1 MIGLLGCRP
10 EESTLTIIVPQDE
23 AQLDRSVP
31 TLADFWDGSAEF
43 ILEVAETGLPMGE
56 SETLMMDNGHLW
68 SYVHASDRSAG
79 VIDRCGDPV
88 EFPGCTVIYRSFDG
102 GMSFSHESPPICQFE
117 CNQCPCSS
125 ETDHIDQQQ
134 YPSISYSG
142 VDNQLHMV
150 YEYRGSTKYRSSPD
164 GLRWSDPLP
173 VADTGHWRQSLK
185 PCPDNQRIGSHPF
198 VPFDYECLSGAPPG
212 IHVEGNEVF
221 VFVAMGE
228 SPGNMGC
235 YRGFVGQSAEKF
247 EPCNTPILFSGAQEY
262 GPIEDRGR
270 STHAFWDFR
279 YISSAEIYPI
289 GEGENRR
296 YYMLFEGIRGPG
308 PFDAGDTQFGV
319 GMARSITNQL
329 DGPWEKFSGNPI
341 LVDSPAN
348 IGIGHSDLIVI
359 DGETILYTSLDGVTR
374 SRLRL
379 VWRDT
384 APQ

>member
-1 MIGLLGCRP
+1 MMRRHVVLIFLIMIGLLGCRP

-221 VFVAMGE
+221 VFVL
-228 SPGNMGC
+228 
-235 YRGFVGQSAEKF
+235 R
-247 EPCNTPILFSGAQEY
+247 
-262 GPIEDRGR
+262 
-270 STHAFWDFR
+270 
-279 YISSAEIYPI
+279 
-289 GEGENRR
+289 
-296 YYMLFEGIRGPG
+296 
-308 PFDAGDTQFGV
+308 
-319 GMARSITNQL
+319 
-329 DGPWEKFSGNPI
+329 
-341 LVDSPAN
+341 
-348 IGIGHSDLIVI
+348 
-359 DGETILYTSLDGVTR
+359 ETIVAKNVHCLDSLR
-374 SRLRL
+374 
-379 VWRDT
+379 
-384 APQ
+384 